1 MEGKL
6 MNKKYIV
13 ENLEFDTKFKT
24 DKELED
30 LNWKRDNAYGIWDA
44 EGRTEDERIN
54 NLYNKVQDYMGVY
67 LCSLEFCKNRPH
79 PLTSYM

>member
-1 MEGKL
+1 

-24 DKELED
+24 EKEIED
-30 LNWKRDNAYGIWDA
+30 LNFKRYNAYGIWDA
-44 EGRTEDERIN
+44 EGRNEDERIN

-67 LCSLEFCKNRPH
+67 LKSLEYCNNRPH
-79 PLTSYM
+79 PLTAFK